1 MKEPY
6 RYDLAS
12 QPDPES
18 CAGDRKV
25 AGEALTGAHAGQ
37 PLSSEITESGV
48 PTQSLLSEGYAMG
61 GVKASRLSTPRS
73 HRPCACVETP
83 CAGTGRSSRHPW
95 IDWCQGSVG
104 AGGCRTSDVYVWRK
118 SDALI
123 VPGKRTNEDTK

>member
-6 RYDLAS
+6 RQDLAS

-95 IDWCQGSVG
+95 RDGARDRSEQADAVRPTCTSGGS
-104 AGGCRTSDVYVWRK
+104 RMLS
-118 SDALI
+118 
-123 VPGKRTNEDTK
+123 